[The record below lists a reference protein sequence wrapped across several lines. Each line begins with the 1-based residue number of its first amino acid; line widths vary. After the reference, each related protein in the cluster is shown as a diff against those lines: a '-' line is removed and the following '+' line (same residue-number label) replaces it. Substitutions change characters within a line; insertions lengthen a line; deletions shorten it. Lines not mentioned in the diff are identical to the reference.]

1 MDSNNDE
8 RLHILFDIEY
18 ETNLGGDFLNKELY
32 VMQNGKPERLIIR
45 NYTAQDFDALID
57 VQRQSFPSPYPEEL
71 WWNKEQLLLH
81 TTLFADGALCA
92 EVNGVIVG
100 SMTCLIV
107 EQQEY
112 EHQHEWSI
120 ITDDGYI
127 RTHNAQGDT
136 LYVAD
141 ICVVPAYR
149 KAGIGKWL
157 VQSMYE
163 TVVQLGLKS
172 LLGGSRMPGYYG
184 HRHSLTPEQYV
195 DQVIAGELNDPVIS
209 FLLRCGRVPVRVAHH
224 YLDDEQ
230 SCNNAVI
237 MEWRNP
243 FLVNNER
250 TI

>member
-1 MDSNNDE
+1 V
-8 RLHILFDIEY
+8 L
-18 ETNLGGDFLNKELY
+18 
-32 VMQNGKPERLIIR
+32 QNGKPERMIIR
-45 NYTAQDFDALID
+45 NYTERDFDALID
-57 VQRQSFPSPYPEEL
+57 VQKQSFPPPYPAEL

-92 EVNGVIVG
+92 EINGVIVG

-112 EHQHEWSI
+112 EHQHEWSTV
-120 ITDDGYI
+120 TDDGYI
-127 RTHNAQGDT
+127 RNHNPQGDT

-141 ICVVPAYR
+141 ICVIPDYR

-157 VQSMYE
+157 MQSMYE
-163 TVVQLGLKS
+163 TVVELGLQA
-172 LLGGSRMPGYYG
+172 LLGGGRMPGYDK
-184 HRHSLTPEQYV
+184 HKDFLTPQQYV
-195 DQVIAGELNDPVIS
+195 DQVIEGQLNDPVIS
-209 FLLRCGRVPVRVAHH
+209 FLLRCGRVPVGVAHQ

-243 FLVNNER
+243 FLVKSQA
-250 TI
+250 

>member
-1 MDSNNDE
+1 M
-8 RLHILFDIEY
+8 Y
-18 ETNLGGDFLNKELY
+18 KELY
-32 VMQNGKPERLIIR
+32 VLQNGKPERMIIR
-45 NYTAQDFDALID
+45 NYTERDFDALID
-57 VQRQSFPSPYPEEL
+57 VQKQSFPPPYPAEL

-92 EVNGVIVG
+92 EINGVIVG

-112 EHQHEWSI
+112 EHQHEWSTV
-120 ITDDGYI
+120 TDDGYI
-127 RTHNAQGDT
+127 RNHNPQGDT

-141 ICVVPAYR
+141 ICVIPDYR

-157 VQSMYE
+157 MQSMYE
-163 TVVQLGLKS
+163 TVVELGLQA
-172 LLGGSRMPGYYG
+172 LLGGGRMPGYDK
-184 HRHSLTPEQYV
+184 HKDFLTPQQYV
-195 DQVIAGELNDPVIS
+195 DQVIEGQLNDPVIS
-209 FLLRCGRVPVRVAHH
+209 FLLRCGRVPVGVAHQ

-243 FLVNNER
+243 FLVKSQA
-250 TI
+250 